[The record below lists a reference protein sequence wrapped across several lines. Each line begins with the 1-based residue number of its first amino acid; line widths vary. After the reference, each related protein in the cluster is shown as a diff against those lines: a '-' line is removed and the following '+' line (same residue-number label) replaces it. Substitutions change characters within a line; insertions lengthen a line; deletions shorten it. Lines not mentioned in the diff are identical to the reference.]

1 MEITIVIVLGI
12 TLITAI
18 SMAGDY
24 LTKTKV
30 AKLTAHP
37 KAVQGLQERVE
48 VLEARLRDQEAKV
61 VLLED
66 NLAFTAKLLEKKP

>member
-1 MEITIVIVLGI
+1 MEVTIVIVLGI

-18 SMAGDY
+18 TMAGDY

-30 AKLTAHP
+30 AKLAANP
-37 KAVQGLQERVE
+37 EAVKGLQERVAA
-48 VLEARLRDQEAKV
+48 LEARLHDQEAKV

-66 NLAFTAKLLEKKP
+66 NLAFTSKLLEKKP